1 MQSFG
6 RLLLAA
12 VIAGG
17 ISGFIVSIVHQ
28 IATVPVIL
36 DAEVYENAGGES
48 APAVASVA
56 PDGHDHEH
64 DGEAWAPADG
74 LERTLYTSAAD
85 MLTGI
90 GFALVLVACYRLW
103 GRAMNWRTGLY
114 WGLAGFGAVI
124 VAPTLGL
131 PFEVPGT
138 EAAPLVARQVW
149 WIGTVIATGGGLAMI
164 LLGRAPAWCILGLA
178 LIVVPHAIGAP
189 QPVEH
194 ASVAPEAVAHRF
206 IVAATVTGLLF
217 WAALGATTG
226 LFYKRLLQPGT

>member
-1 MQSFG
+1 MQGLG

-17 ISGFIVSIVHQ
+17 NSGILVSVVHQ

-36 DAEVYENAGGES
+36 DAEVYENAG
-48 APAVASVA
+48 ADAAVAS
-56 PDGHDHEH
+56 DGHDHEH
-64 DGEAWAPADG
+64 DGGDAWAPSDG
-74 LERTLYTSAAD
+74 LERTLYTTAAD

-103 GRAMNWRTGLY
+103 GRPINWRTGFY
-114 WGLAGFGAVI
+114 WGLAGFAAVV

-138 EAAPLVARQVW
+138 EAAPLFARQVW
-149 WIGTVIATGGGLAMI
+149 WICTVAATGGGLAMI

-178 LIVVPHAIGAP
+178 LIVAPHAIGAP

-194 ASVAPEAVAHRF
+194 ASVAPEDVAHRF
-206 IVAATVTGLLF
+206 VVAATVTGLLF
-217 WAALGATTG
+217 WAALGTTTG
-226 LFYKRLLQPGT
+226 LFYRRLVQPGT

>member
-1 MQSFG
+1 MQRFG

-17 ISGFIVSIVHQ
+17 LSGILVSIVHQ
-28 IATVPVIL
+28 VATVPVIL

-74 LERTLYTSAAD
+74 LERTLYTTAAD

-138 EAAPLVARQVW
+138 EAAPLFARQVW
-149 WIGTVIATGGGLAMI
+149 WIGTVVATGGGLAMI

-178 LIVVPHAIGAP
+178 LIVAPHAIGAP
-189 QPVEH
+189 QPAEY